1 MLRYPNPPARP
12 IAFANESEFNIQS
25 HRPNGDLIVMVN
37 GAGHRGA
44 KNVADSVP
52 AFKVLNDA
60 IETLMN
66 NVLRIVDEIHPNHVQ
81 EKIKKAVN
89 DALPQLYKAAQKA
102 GLKYREENET
112 NKAKFESVPPVVD
125 TSVEQAYR
133 DEFRPAE
140 HGKKL
145 EMLQDWPIEGVIA
158 VARLGRHT
166 FGLNAD
172 EWDRFVMSRLRAHNL
187 TSAPAVQ
194 TSHTIKPS
202 LESPL
207 ARGVDHGAVAQY
219 VADGIAAWKLRDA
232 IVEQAEHELQTI
244 CQVVAVLTGERI
256 ESVYEMLAGKTE

>member
-44 KNVADSVP
+44 KNVEEKIP
-52 AFKVLNDA
+52 AFKTLNDG
-60 IETLMN
+60 IETVIG
-66 NVLRIVDEIHPNHVQ
+66 NVARIVDEIHPNHVQ
-81 EKIKKAVN
+81 EKIKKTMN

-102 GLKYREENET
+102 GLKYRQDHEL
-112 NKAKFESVPPVVD
+112 NKAAFESVPPVLD
-125 TSVEQAYR
+125 ASLEQAYR
-133 DEFRPAE
+133 DEFRPTE

-145 EMLQDWPIEGVIA
+145 KMLQDWPIEGVIA

-172 EWDRFVMSRLRAHNL
+172 EWDRFVMNRLRAHNL

-207 ARGVDHGAVAQY
+207 ARGVDHSAVAQY
-219 VADGIAAWKLRDA
+219 VADGMAQWKLRDQ
-232 IVEQAEHELQTI
+232 IVAQAEHELQTI

-256 ESVYEMLAGKTE
+256 ESVYKMLAGEN